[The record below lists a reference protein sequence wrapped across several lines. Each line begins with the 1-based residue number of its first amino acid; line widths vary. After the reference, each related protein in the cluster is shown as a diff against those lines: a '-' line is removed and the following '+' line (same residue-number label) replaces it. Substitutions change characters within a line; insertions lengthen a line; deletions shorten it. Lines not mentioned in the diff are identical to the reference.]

1 MPDGKRDLPVSGQ
14 MELKQLRRE
23 ILYRGRVIDLIVDAV
38 EYPGGA
44 TGIREIAHHPG
55 GAVAVP
61 LFEDGRVMLVRQLR
75 YPFGRHLVEFPAGKL
90 LPGEDPAVAAAREL
104 TEETGWAAGKLEK
117 LTALCSTP
125 GFCDEVLHL
134 YLATELRQSPEG
146 PRREQGEL
154 TMTVLTL
161 PMADAIAMA
170 ERGEIED
177 AKTVAGL
184 LLVARRC
191 GIR

>member
-1 MPDGKRDLPVSGQ
+1 VSGHV
-14 MELKQLRRE
+14 ELKQLARE
-23 ILYRGRVIDLIVDAV
+23 IVYRGKVIDLIVDTV

-61 LFEDGRVMLVRQLR
+61 LFDDGRVMLVRQLR
-75 YPFGRHLVEFPAGKL
+75 YPFGRHIVEFPAGKL
-90 LPGEDPAVAAAREL
+90 HQGEDPAAAAAREL
-104 TEETGWAAGKLEK
+104 TEETGWVAGKLEK
-117 LTALCSTP
+117 LAVLCSTP

-134 YLATELRQSPEG
+134 FLATDLKNSPDG
-146 PRREQGEL
+146 PRREEGEF
-154 TMTVLTL
+154 TMTILTL
-161 PMADAIAMA
+161 PVADAVAMV

-184 LLVARRC
+184 LLLERRR
-191 GIR
+191 GVR

>member
-1 MPDGKRDLPVSGQ
+1 
-14 MELKQLRRE
+14 MELKQLTRE
-23 ILYRGRVIDLIVDAV
+23 ILYRGKVFDLIVDRV

-61 LFEDGRVMLVRQLR
+61 LFDDGRVMLVRQLR
-75 YPFGRHLVEFPAGKL
+75 YPFGRHIAEFPAGKL
-90 LPGEDPAVAAAREL
+90 QRGEDPSAAAAREL
-104 TEETGWAAGKLEK
+104 TEETGWVAERLEK
-117 LTALCSTP
+117 LTTLYSTP

-134 YLATELRQSPEG
+134 YLATGLKPSSEG
-146 PRREQGEL
+146 PRREEGEFM
-154 TMTVLTL
+154 MTVLTL
-161 PMADAIAMA
+161 PVEEAVAMA

-184 LLVARRC
+184 LLVARRLQ
-191 GIR
+191 IR